1 MLDGGQDGVVR
12 VLAAQE
18 LQHQRARPDHGDRVG
33 DALAIDVR
41 RRPVHGFEQRREFAF
56 RVQVRRRRDA
66 DGAGAG
72 RAQVRQDVA
81 EQVGRNH
88 HVEALRL
95 QHEACRQNV
104 DVLLVGLDVGVVL
117 AHGIG
122 AFVPP
127 RHADGDAIAL
137 GGHRQLLAFAAVG
150 QFERVAHDAVG
161 AGARDDGFLDDDFA
175 VGVGEQAA
183 AKIGVFAFAG
193 RARRRTAGQ
202 GAG

>member
-1 MLDGGQDGVVR
+1 MRGDRATDVFGAGGATQVGRARAVFQAMLDGGQDGVVR

-81 EQVGRNH
+81 EEVARDDD
-88 HVEALRL
+88 VELARVAHQLHRGV
-95 QHEACRQNV
+95 V
-104 DVLLVGLDVGVVL
+104 DVHVRQLDVGIFARHLNDDIAPELRGFQHVGLVHRGDL
-117 AHGIG
+117 AT
-122 AFVPP
+122 
-127 RHADGDAIAL
+127 AL
-137 GGHRQLLAFAAVG
+137 LRQAEG
-150 QFERVAHDAVG
+150 
-161 AGARDDGFLDDDFA
+161 
-175 VGVGEQAA
+175 
-183 AKIGVFAFAG
+183 
-193 RARRRTAGQ
+193 TA
-202 GAG
+202 